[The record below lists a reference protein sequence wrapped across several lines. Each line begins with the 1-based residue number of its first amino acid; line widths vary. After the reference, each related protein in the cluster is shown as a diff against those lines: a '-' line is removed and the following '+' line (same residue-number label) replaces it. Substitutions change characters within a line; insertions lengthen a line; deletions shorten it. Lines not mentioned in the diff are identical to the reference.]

1 MGIYVQPSPSNPT
14 KEQVMKPVKKQ
25 AMKLY
30 NSEAEAAAK
39 EGTTDGIDG
48 SIYDTIEEAESYFPE
63 GGVFAFK
70 EEDGIRV
77 AWTARHE

>member
-1 MGIYVQPSPSNPT
+1 
-14 KEQVMKPVKKQ
+14 MKPAKKQ

-30 NSEAEAAAK
+30 NSEAEAAVS
-39 EGTTDGIDG
+39 EGVLDCIDG
-48 SIYDTIEEAESYFPE
+48 SIYDTIKEAESYFPE

-77 AWTARHE
+77 AWTSRHE